1 MVFTKRLREGV
12 RRGEITCSIRIWTGP
27 HVKVGGRY
35 RMDDGEIEIDS
46 VELVERSEVT
56 PQFARDS
63 GFLGVADLL
72 KVARHGKGENIY
84 LIRFH
89 YLHSL
94 LEPPS
99 QRENAGKKHR

>member
-12 RRGEITCSIRIWTGP
+12 RRGEITCSIRIWTRP

-46 VELVERSEVT
+46 VEPIERSEVT
-56 PQFARDS
+56 PQLARDS

-72 KVARHGKGENIY
+72 KVAR
-84 LIRFH
+84 R
-89 YLHSL
+89 
-94 LEPPS
+94 S
-99 QRENAGKKHR
+99 QQSSNE